1 MSTYRDIC
9 LLVPIQYKYG
19 LAGTQVNFA
28 SAYYYDGD
36 PNTSSSAV
44 TGSGTVSSMTLVSSA
59 TPTRLFVDS
68 DAQVGTTVNTG
79 YFTAERSTTELT
91 IASYHAEVGKSSYWT
106 ISSGTRFK
114 RNTSLTTGELSIMLE
129 LTNSTAGTVWAV
141 DYTPAVTPVNTK
153 RGYVWSEDFTVPL
166 FLRGKKTSHS
176 FDVDLGRTET
186 GSLFNDWRKARSR
199 QVVRNHS
206 FQWSGLNHTDFTTFL
221 DFFEAFGNNIE
232 RPFIMVR
239 RTNDGSAPNYEM
251 EFWRLIINE
260 RSITYGRG
268 KGNDKTNLYDV
279 SFTATEQRI
288 DY

>member
-19 LAGTQVNFA
+19 LAGTQVNIS
-28 SAYYYDGD
+28 SALYYDGD
-36 PNTSSSAV
+36 PNTSSSLI
-44 TGSGTVSSMTLVSSA
+44 SSTSNSSITLVSSA

-79 YFTAERSTTELT
+79 YWTAERGTTELT

-129 LTNSTAGTVWAV
+129 LTNSTAGTVWNV
-141 DYTPAVTPVNTK
+141 DYNLVLSPAPTK
-153 RGYVWSEDFTVPL
+153 RG
-166 FLRGKKTSHS
+166 S

-186 GSLFNDWRKARSR
+186 GSVFNDWRKARSR

-206 FQWSGLNHTDFTTFL
+206 FQWSGINHTDFTTFL
-221 DFFEAFGNNIE
+221 EFFEAFGNNIE

-268 KGNDKTNLYDV
+268 KGHEKTNLYDV